1 MAAALGRAGAP
12 QLKRLCLGS
21 NAIGEGGVGAL
32 DAALLRRAAMI
43 GDESML
49 ARRGQTRGQTP
60 LEIDYSRLTKE
71 GAKRLLA
78 RHGRP
83 ADGPPPHDS
92 PVSPAVALQS
102 AEVSESS
109 SRRKGRPRRGLA
121 LRLISTEL
129 RSRNVRERLTLLY
142 R

>member
-78 RHGRP
+78 RHGRSHSRTLP
-83 ADGPPPHDS
+83 YGWDTLRWGPSHTLDGRAPPCPPPAC
-92 PVSPAVALQS
+92 VVWAW
-102 AEVSESS
+102 
-109 SRRKGRPRRGLA
+109 
-121 LRLISTEL
+121 
-129 RSRNVRERLTLLY
+129 
-142 R
+142 